1 MQMVAASKMRK
12 TQKRMQ
18 EARPYAH
25 AMRRVIHHIADGHI
39 EYHHPFLTE
48 RKIDH
53 VGYIIV
59 STDRGL
65 CGGLN
70 INEFRQTVIDMKKWH
85 DQNVECEAS
94 IIGSKGISFFSRVK
108 LCRIVS
114 HASGLGEDP
123 GADDVVGTVTN
134 VLKEFAA
141 GNIDRVYLVFNKFV
155 NTMVQKPV
163 FQQLLPLP
171 QNDKDDDKYGSV
183 AKSHWDYIYE
193 PDAKVL
199 LDELIKRYIQSQ
211 VYSAVLEN
219 LASEQSARMVAMK
232 AASENAGSLI
242 DSLQLEFNK
251 ARQAGITQ
259 EITEIVSGAAAV

>member
-1 MQMVAASKMRK
+1 MSGAKEIRSKISSVQSTQKITSAMQMVAASKMRK

-48 RKIDH
+48 RKIEH

-94 IIGSKGISFFSRVK
+94 IIGSKGISSST
-108 LCRIVS
+108 IVPNS
-114 HASGLGEDP
+114 
-123 GADDVVGTVTN
+123 
-134 VLKEFAA
+134 
-141 GNIDRVYLVFNKFV
+141 
-155 NTMVQKPV
+155 
-163 FQQLLPLP
+163 
-171 QNDKDDDKYGSV
+171 
-183 AKSHWDYIYE
+183 
-193 PDAKVL
+193 
-199 LDELIKRYIQSQ
+199 
-211 VYSAVLEN
+211 
-219 LASEQSARMVAMK
+219 
-232 AASENAGSLI
+232 
-242 DSLQLEFNK
+242 
-251 ARQAGITQ
+251 
-259 EITEIVSGAAAV
+259 

>member
-1 MQMVAASKMRK
+1 M
-12 TQKRMQ
+12 
-18 EARPYAH
+18 
-25 AMRRVIHHIADGHI
+25 
-39 EYHHPFLTE
+39 
-48 RKIDH
+48 
-53 VGYIIV
+53 

-70 INEFRQTVIDMKKWH
+70 INEFRQTIIDMKKWH

-134 VLKEFAA
+134 MLKEFAA

-193 PDAKVL
+193 PNAKSVIDDLLNGQLDSISALIYRFKGINDDYNELRWTWSYRLILDYYGIEALDDKALDQIHTDYINARRKWIDLIREDAQKEFMLGDVEQEVYDDFIGQ
-199 LDELIKRYIQSQ
+199 LDREVDFEDRRLY
-211 VYSAVLEN
+211 
-219 LASEQSARMVAMK
+219 M
-232 AASENAGSLI
+232 
-242 DSLQLEFNK
+242 
-251 ARQAGITQ
+251 
-259 EITEIVSGAAAV
+259 

>member
-48 RKIDH
+48 RKIE
-53 VGYIIV
+53 
-59 STDRGL
+59 
-65 CGGLN
+65 LN
-70 INEFRQTVIDMKKWH
+70 INEFRQTIIDMKKWH

-134 VLKEFAA
+134 MLKEFAA

>member
-134 VLKEFAA
+134 MLKEFAA

-163 FQQLLPLP
+163 FQQ
-171 QNDKDDDKYGSV
+171 DRKSV
-183 AKSHWDYIYE
+183 
-193 PDAKVL
+193 V
-199 LDELIKRYIQSQ
+199 
-211 VYSAVLEN
+211 
-219 LASEQSARMVAMK
+219 
-232 AASENAGSLI
+232 
-242 DSLQLEFNK
+242 
-251 ARQAGITQ
+251 
-259 EITEIVSGAAAV
+259 